1 MVIEFYPVNKPRTAE
16 LLDSLI
22 NVWERAE
29 TDELGNP
36 FPILKMKL

>member
-16 LLDSLI
+16 LLESLI

-29 TDELGNP
+29 TDELG
-36 FPILKMKL
+36 ILFQYLK